1 MLTKTHNLKVIV
13 IGLDGATF
21 DLIDKF
27 LEDSY
32 LPTLK
37 RLISMGV
44 RAKARSIIPP
54 VSASAWTSIITG
66 VNPGKHGLFDFSKRK
81 AHSYSVRP
89 VFSTDVKVK
98 TLWSILGEYGYKTI
112 AVKVPGTYPPEKING
127 VLISGFPTPEEK
139 EDFVYPREV
148 LYELREK
155 FGKFKLQPQTPITDS
170 NEDKFLNEMM
180 EITEIQTEI
189 VRYLMKKYEWD
200 LLFNVFMITDAIPHH
215 FYKYFDENHP
225 LYNSKKAKK
234 YSDAILKSYEQVD
247 NAIAKIL
254 KEAPSDA
261 VIFLISDHGF
271 APVYYA
277 FYSNTWLLKE
287 GYLKIKRKPIPLIK
301 YLLFKCG
308 FNLSSVYRMIK
319 KMTRMHKIEKIAYE
333 KSSFL
338 LKLKDMIF
346 LSMLDID
353 WERSKAYSLGN
364 FGQIFINLKGREP
377 MGCVDTTQYDSLV
390 EEIILKLKGLKDKYG
405 NVLFDIVLRG
415 KDVYTGPY
423 AEYGA
428 DILFMNSK
436 SRYMAIRTMEF
447 GSNKI
452 ISVHPVWSG
461 AHTLEGIFVAAG
473 KIIKKC
479 KLSEIKLYDITPTIL
494 HLFGI
499 PIPRYMD
506 GQVLDIF
513 KENVAVNRPHLR
525 KSMRSRIKNIVHRL
539 SKEGRL

>member
-27 LEDSY
+27 LEDGY

-37 RLISMGV
+37 RLINMGV
-44 RAKARSIIPP
+44 RAKARSTIPP
-54 VSASAWTSIITG
+54 VSTSAWASIITG

-98 TLWSILGEYGYKTI
+98 TLWKILGEYGYKTI
-112 AVKVPGTYPPEKING
+112 VVKVPGTYPPEKING

-139 EDFVYPREV
+139 EDFVHPKQV

-170 NEDKFLNEMM
+170 NEDKFLNEMI

-225 LYNSKKAKK
+225 LYNSEKAKK
-234 YSDAILKSYEQVD
+234 YSDVILKSYEQVD

-254 KEAPSDA
+254 KEAPSNA

-308 FNLSSVYRMIK
+308 FNLSSVYKMIK
-319 KMTRMHKIEKIAYE
+319 KITAMHKIEKIAYE
-333 KSSFL
+333 KNSFL

-346 LSMLDID
+346 LSMSDID
-353 WERSKAYSLGN
+353 WKRSKAYSLGN

-377 MGCVDTTQYDSLV
+377 MGCVDAEEYDSLV
-390 EEIILKLKGLKDKYG
+390 EEIILKLKELKDKYG
-405 NVLFDIVLRG
+405 NVLFDIILRG
-415 KDVYTGPY
+415 KEVYTGPY
-423 AEYGA
+423 AKYGA

-452 ISVHPVWSG
+452 ISLHPIWSG

-473 KIIKKC
+473 KSIKKC

-499 PIPRYMD
+499 PIPKYMD
-506 GQVLDIF
+506 GQVLDVF
-513 KENVAVNRPHLR
+513 KENVAMSRLHLR
-525 KSMRSRIKNIVHRL
+525 KSMRSRIKSIVHRL
-539 SKEGRL
+539 TREGRL